1 MNYKL
6 PITLALCLI
15 LTACGSN
22 AETTP
27 NTAEIAPL
35 KQMIID
41 EYNARG
47 VKPGM
52 SIDEVKAAEQLTL
65 EEDVSRAKISPET
78 TRRYFVSTET
88 CEYDGM
94 PCTVEY
100 AFRDGGLCYISYDAE
115 FEYRFADSDTTG
127 GYIAYNKKKIAL
139 ADTIGL
145 PTEVDEESQ
154 YPGEMLQFYSSAWYD
169 GDKETANYG
178 IALHATMDRLPGVYD
193 DGTMND
199 SYSITFF
206 WDGK

>member
-1 MNYKL
+1 MKSK
-6 PITLALCLI
+6 IIAL
-15 LTACGSN
+15 LTACLALSACGNKS
-22 AETTP
+22 ETP
-27 NTAEIAPL
+27 DTAEITPL

-41 EYNARG
+41 EYNTRG
-47 VKPGM
+47 VHPGM

-100 AFRDGGLCYISYDAE
+100 SFKDGGLCYISYDTE
-115 FEYRFADSDTTG
+115 FEYTLAESDTTG

-145 PTEVDEESQ
+145 PAEVEEDDP
-154 YPGEMLQFYSSAWYD
+154 YPGEMLQFYSSAWSD

-178 IALHATMDRLPGVYD
+178 IGLNATMARLPGVHD

-199 SYSITFF
+199 SYSIMFF
-206 WDGK
+206 WDGN

>member
-1 MNYKL
+1 MKTKI
-6 PITLALCLI
+6 ITLLI
-15 LTACGSN
+15 TCITLTACGN
-22 AETTP
+22 VTETP
-27 NTAEIAPL
+27 KSAEITPL

-100 AFRDGGLCYISYDAE
+100 SFKDGGLCYISYDTEFKYTLAE
-115 FEYRFADSDTTG
+115 SDTTG

-139 ADTIGL
+139 ADNSVL

-154 YPGEMLQFYSSAWYD
+154 YPGEMLQFYSSSWTD

-178 IALHATMDRLPGVYD
+178 IALHSTMDRLPGVYD

-199 SYSITFF
+199 SFSIMFF
-206 WDGK
+206 WDGN

>member
-1 MNYKL
+1 MKNKF
-6 PITLALCLI
+6 PIILATCI
-15 LTACGSN
+15 VMTACGN
-22 AETTP
+22 ETETP
-27 NTAEIAPL
+27 KSAEITPL

-52 SIDEVKAAEQLTL
+52 SIDEVKATEQLTL

-100 AFRDGGLCYISYDAE
+100 SFKDGGLCYISYDTE
-115 FEYRFADSDTTG
+115 FEYTLAESDTTG

-139 ADTIGL
+139 ADTVGL
-145 PTEVDEESQ
+145 PAEVEEDDP
-154 YPGEMLQFYSSAWYD
+154 YPGEMLQFYNSAWYD

-178 IALHATMDRLPGVYD
+178 VGLNATMACLPGVHD

-199 SYSITFF
+199 SYSIMFF
-206 WDGK
+206 WDGN

>member
-1 MNYKL
+1 MKSKIIAL
-6 PITLALCLI
+6 LTACLA
-15 LTACGSN
+15 LTACGN
-22 AETTP
+22 KVETP
-27 NTAEIAPL
+27 DTAEITSL

-52 SIDEVKAAEQLTL
+52 SIDEVKATEQLTL

-78 TRRYFVSTET
+78 TRRYFISTET

-100 AFRDGGLCYISYDAE
+100 SFKDGGLCYISYDTE
-115 FEYRFADSDTTG
+115 FEYTLAESDTTG
-127 GYIAYNKKKIAL
+127 GYIAYNKKKIVL
-139 ADTIGL
+139 ADTISL
-145 PTEVDEESQ
+145 PAEVEEDDP
-154 YPGEMLQFYSSAWYD
+154 YPGEMLQFYSSAWFD

>member
-1 MNYKL
+1 MKRRISIM
-6 PITLALCLI
+6 ITLCLA
-15 LTACGSN
+15 LTACGN
-22 AETTP
+22 KAETSEVT
-27 NTAEIAPL
+27 EITPL

-52 SIDEVKAAEQLTL
+52 SIDEIKAIEPLAL
-65 EEDVSRAKISPET
+65 EEDVSRARISPET

-100 AFRDGGLCYISYDAE
+100 AFRDGSLCYISYDTE
-115 FEYRFADSDTTG
+115 FEYRLADSDTTG

-145 PTEVDEESQ
+145 PTEVDEDSP
-154 YPGEMLQFYSSAWYD
+154 YIGETLQFYSSAWAD
-169 GDKETANYG
+169 DDKETANYG
-178 IALHATMDRLPGVYD
+178 IGLHATMDRLPGVYD

-199 SYSITFF
+199 SYSIMFF

>member
-1 MNYKL
+1 MKQRISIM
-6 PITLALCLI
+6 ITLCLA
-15 LTACGSN
+15 LTACGSK
-22 AETTP
+22 AETP
-27 NTAEIAPL
+27 DTAEITPL
-35 KQMIID
+35 KQMIIG

-47 VKPGM
+47 VQPGM

-78 TRRYFVSTET
+78 TRRYFISTET

-100 AFRDGGLCYISYDAE
+100 SFKDGGLCYISYDTE
-115 FEYRFADSDTTG
+115 FEYTLAESDTTG

-145 PTEVDEESQ
+145 PAEVEEDDP
-154 YPGEMLQFYSSAWYD
+154 YLGEMLQFYSSAWFD

-178 IALHATMDRLPGVYD
+178 IGLSATMARLPGVHD
-193 DGTMND
+193 DGAMND
-199 SYSITFF
+199 SYSIMFF
-206 WDGK
+206 WDGN

>member
-1 MNYKL
+1 MKQRISIM
-6 PITLALCLI
+6 ITLCLA
-15 LTACGSN
+15 LTACGN
-22 AETTP
+22 KAETP
-27 NTAEIAPL
+27 DTAEITPL

-52 SIDEVKAAEQLTL
+52 SIDEVKAAEQLTI

-78 TRRYFVSTET
+78 TRRYFISTET

-100 AFRDGGLCYISYDAE
+100 SFKDGGLCYISYDTE
-115 FEYRFADSDTTG
+115 FEYTLAESDTTG

-145 PTEVDEESQ
+145 PAEVEEDDP
-154 YPGEMLQFYSSAWYD
+154 YLGGMLQFYSSAWFD

-206 WDGK
+206 WDGN